1 MLQILIIFTISV
13 FIISLIFLIPLYINQ
28 KQIKKYKNI
37 ELEYKNYHK
46 NKILYKIIKNHNF
59 KLSDNENIFINSKGI
74 DFYKIKNNRIINNL
88 ELYKEQPLFTLK
100 ENFNFQHIN
109 YINIA
114 NNCKIYV
121 SNIRI
126 VIEDKKEFFIYFYK
140 ESPLVKIS
148 ILKIDNEYKKG
159 IIVIDKKYIYFL
171 DIKKWDDIFMIN
183 GLYKKSALNVI

>member
-13 FIISLIFLIPLYINQ
+13 FIISLFFLIPLYINQ

-37 ELEYKNYHK
+37 ELEYKNYNK

-59 KLSDNENIFINSKGI
+59 QLSDNENIFIDSKGI

-114 NNCKIYV
+114 NDCKIYV

-159 IIVIDKKYIYFL
+159 IIVVDKKYIYFL

-183 GLYKKSALNVI
+183 DLYKKSVLNVI